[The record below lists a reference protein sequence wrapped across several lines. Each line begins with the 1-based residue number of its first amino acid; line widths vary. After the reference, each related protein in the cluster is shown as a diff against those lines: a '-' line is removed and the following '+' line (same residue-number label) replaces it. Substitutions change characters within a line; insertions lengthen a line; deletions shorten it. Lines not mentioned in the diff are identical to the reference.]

1 MGGSMPKYR
10 RALIATVI
18 LLLSITWTMPLH
30 AADSSLKVVFE
41 DSLYGGLVGA
51 LVGSATLA
59 FTHKAS
65 DHLDNITYGAAAG
78 VIAGAGIGIFTSVRH
93 AMVEYENGR
102 VKLGMPTVLPDIQES
117 SRGQLVLAVKADLLR
132 GTF

>member
-1 MGGSMPKYR
+1 MPKFKR
-10 RALIATVI
+10 TVI
-18 LLLSITWTMPLH
+18 TILTLLLTTSWSIPLH
-30 AADSSLKVVFE
+30 AAESSLKVVFE
-41 DSLYGGLVGA
+41 DSLYGGLIGT

-65 DHLDNITYGAAAG
+65 DHLDYISYGAAAG
-78 VIAGAGIGIFTSVRH
+78 VIAGTGIGLFTTINR
-93 AMVEYENGR
+93 AAVEYENGK

-117 SRGQLVLAVKADLLR
+117 KGQMVLAFKANLLR

>member
-1 MGGSMPKYR
+1 MPKFR
-10 RALIATVI
+10 RAFVSKLI
-18 LLLSITWTMPLH
+18 LLLSITWAMPLH
-30 AADSSLKVVFE
+30 AAESSLKVVFE

-65 DHLDNITYGAAAG
+65 DHLDNIAYGAAAG
-78 VIAGAGIGIFTSVRH
+78 VIAGAGVGIITNVRR
-93 AMVEYENGR
+93 AMVEYENGT
-102 VKLGMPTVLPDIQES
+102 VKLGMPMVLPDIQES
-117 SRGQLVLAVKADLLR
+117 SKGQLVLAVKADLLR

>member
-1 MGGSMPKYR
+1 MPTIKR
-10 RALIATVI
+10 SVIALTA
-18 LLLSITWTMPLH
+18 LLLSTFWTMPVQ
-30 AADSSLKVVFE
+30 AAESSMKVVFE

-51 LVGSATLA
+51 LIGSATLA
-59 FTHKAS
+59 FTHRAS

-78 VIAGAGIGIFTSVRH
+78 VIAGAGIGVFTSVRH
-93 AMVEYENGR
+93 AMVEYENGA

-117 SRGQLVLAVKADLLR
+117 SRGQMVLAVKADLLR